1 MRTDLKP
8 GIKKIMPKQLVI
20 SVMAKDRPGIVADV
34 TGIISALK
42 GNLAD
47 LSQTTL
53 CGYFTMI
60 LVASFP
66 DGISSEE
73 LKEALVRKGGNKNPE
88 FSFEIGIK
96 ETSVLKREKNSPSE
110 SMYILTADGEDQ
122 IGLVAKVS
130 SFCKEHKINILDL
143 STRAENER
151 YTMILL
157 LDMSSVKSLSGIRKA
172 LDAFS
177 LKTGLNTEL
186 QHRDIFVATN
196 EI

>member
-1 MRTDLKP
+1 
-8 GIKKIMPKQLVI
+8 MPKQLVI

-66 DGISSEE
+66 DGISSEK
-73 LKEALVRKGGNKNPE
+73 LKEALTRKGGNKNPE

-96 ETSVLKREKNSPSE
+96 ETRIVKREKSSPSE

-172 LDAFS
+172 LDAFG

>member
-1 MRTDLKP
+1 
-8 GIKKIMPKQLVI
+8 
-20 SVMAKDRPGIVADV
+20 MAKDRPGIVADV
-34 TGIISALK
+34 TGIISDFK

-66 DGISSEE
+66 DGTTTEKIR
-73 LKEALVRKGGNKNPE
+73 EALSTGGRDRNPE

-96 ETSVLKREKNSPSE
+96 ETKILKRDESSPSE

-130 SFCKEHKINILDL
+130 AFCKAHKINILDL

-157 LDMSSVKSLSGIRKA
+157 LDMSSVKSLSQIRKA
-172 LDAFS
+172 LNEFS

>member
-1 MRTDLKP
+1 
-8 GIKKIMPKQLVI
+8 MPKQLVI

-34 TGIISALK
+34 TGAISDFK

-66 DGISSEE
+66 DKTSMEK
-73 LKEALVRKGGNKNPE
+73 LREALSEKGGNGKPE
-88 FSFEIGIK
+88 GSFEIGIK
-96 ETSVLKREKNSPSE
+96 ETKVLKREESSPSE

-130 SFCKEHKINILDL
+130 AFCREHKINILDL

-157 LDMSSVKSLSGIRKA
+157 LDMSSVKSLSGIRKE
-172 LDAFS
+172 LGEFS

-186 QHRDIFVATN
+186 QHRDIFVVTN

>member
-1 MRTDLKP
+1 
-8 GIKKIMPKQLVI
+8 
-20 SVMAKDRPGIVADV
+20 MAKDRPGIVADV
-34 TGIISALK
+34 TGVISDFK

-66 DGISSEE
+66 DETSQENLRETLS
-73 LKEALVRKGGNKNPE
+73 RKGGNKKLE

-96 ETSVLKREKNSPSE
+96 ETHVLKREKDSPTE

-130 SFCKEHKINILDL
+130 AFCKEHKINILDL

-172 LDAFS
+172 LDEFG

>member
-1 MRTDLKP
+1 MA
-8 GIKKIMPKQLVI
+8 KQLVI

-34 TGIISALK
+34 TGIISDFK

-66 DGISSEE
+66 DATSLEKLRETLS
-73 LKEALVRKGGNKNPE
+73 KKGGDRNPE

-96 ETSVLKREKNSPSE
+96 ETRILKREKTSPGE

-130 SFCKEHKINILDL
+130 AFCKEHRINILDL

-172 LDAFS
+172 LDGFS

>member
-1 MRTDLKP
+1 MA
-8 GIKKIMPKQLVI
+8 KQFII

-34 TGIISALK
+34 TSVISDMN

-66 DGISSEE
+66 DDVSQQEV
-73 LKEALVRKGGNKNPE
+73 KEALCRKGGNKNPQ

-96 ETSVLKREKNSPSE
+96 ESQILKRAEVHSGE
-110 SMYILTADGEDQ
+110 SMYILTAEGEDQ
-122 IGLVAKVS
+122 VGLVAKVS
-130 SFCKEHKINILDL
+130 SFCKRLGINILDL
-143 STRAENER
+143 STKLHEDR

-157 LDMSSVKSLSGIRKA
+157 LDMSSVKSMKEVRKA
-172 LDAFS
+172 LEEFS
-177 LKTGLNTEL
+177 VKTGLLIEL

>member
-1 MRTDLKP
+1 MRHRTGYKKLSKPTDQRKALLTGLAISLLKN
-8 GIKKIMPKQLVI
+8 GRLIT
-20 SVMAKDRPGIVADV
+20 SKDRA
-34 TGIISALK
+34 
-42 GNLAD
+42 
-47 LSQTTL
+47 
-53 CGYFTMI
+53 
-60 LVASFP
+60 
-66 DGISSEE
+66 
-73 LKEALVRKGGNKNPE
+73 KEAVKVVEKVIALSKKGGSRKPE

-96 ETSVLKREKNSPSE
+96 ETGILKREENSPSE
-110 SMYILTADGEDQ
+110 SVYILTADGEDQ

-130 SFCKEHKINILDL
+130 AFCKEHKINILDL
-143 STRAENER
+143 STRADNER

-172 LDAFS
+172 LNGFS

>member
-1 MRTDLKP
+1 
-8 GIKKIMPKQLVI
+8 MPKQLII
-20 SVMAKDRPGIVADV
+20 SVMAKDRPGIIADV
-34 TGIISALK
+34 TGIISDFK

-66 DGISSEE
+66 DGLSTDK
-73 LKEALVRKGGNKNPE
+73 LREALSKKGGSRKPE

-96 ETSVLKREKNSPSE
+96 ETGILKREENSPSE
-110 SMYILTADGEDQ
+110 SVYILTADGEDQ

-130 SFCKEHKINILDL
+130 AFCKEHKINILDL
-143 STRAENER
+143 STRADNER

-172 LDAFS
+172 LNGFS

>member
-1 MRTDLKP
+1 MA
-8 GIKKIMPKQLVI
+8 KQFII

-34 TGIISALK
+34 TNVISEMN

-66 DGISSEE
+66 DGISQQ
-73 LKEALVRKGGNKNPE
+73 KIRDALAGKGNP
-88 FSFEIGIK
+88 SNPDCRFEIGIK
-96 ETSVLKREKNSPSE
+96 EARTLKREERASGE
-110 SMYILTADGEDQ
+110 STYILTAEGEDQ
-122 IGLVAKVS
+122 VGLVAKVS
-130 SFCKEHKINILDL
+130 SFCKKFGINILDL
-143 STRAENER
+143 STKLHEDR

-157 LDMSSVKSLSGIRKA
+157 LDMSSVKSMKEIRKA
-172 LDAFS
+172 LEKFS
-177 LKTGLNTEL
+177 DNTGLLIEL
-186 QHRDIFVATN
+186 QHRDIFVSTN

>member
-1 MRTDLKP
+1 
-8 GIKKIMPKQLVI
+8 MPKQYII

-34 TGIISALK
+34 TSVISEMN

-66 DGISSEE
+66 DEVSQQEV
-73 LKEALVRKGGNKNPE
+73 KETLCRKGQPKAPQ

-96 ETSVLKREKNSPSE
+96 ESKILKREEVYSGE
-110 SMYILTADGEDQ
+110 SMYILTAEGEDQ
-122 IGLVAKVS
+122 VGLVAKVS
-130 SFCKEHKINILDL
+130 SFCKRHGINILDL
-143 STRAENER
+143 STKLHEDK

-157 LDMSSVKSLSGIRKA
+157 LDMSSVKSMKEVRKA
-172 LDAFS
+172 LDGFS
-177 LKTGLNTEL
+177 VKTGLSVEL

>member
-1 MRTDLKP
+1 
-8 GIKKIMPKQLVI
+8 QLVI

-34 TGIISALK
+34 TGIISDFK

-66 DGISSEE
+66 DGTSTEK
-73 LKEALVRKGGNKNPE
+73 LREALSEKGGSRNPE
-88 FSFEIGIK
+88 YSFEIGIK
-96 ETSVLKREKNSPSE
+96 ETSILKREESSPSE

-130 SFCKEHKINILDL
+130 AFCKKHRINILDL
-143 STRAENER
+143 STRADNDR

-157 LDMSSVKSLSGIRKA
+157 LDISSVKSLSGIRKA
-172 LDAFS
+172 LGEFS
-177 LKTGLNTEL
+177 HSTGLNTEL